1 MKRKK
6 LKTVDVLIGEYLT
19 CARSVNEANF
29 RLIQSKSGFRNR
41 KIKLS
46 IEKALIEYENFIAV
60 LEELEPSFIGDLEN
74 YYHTDIAHLG
84 IKQVNQDAAARARTV
99 FLDSLQRFNSTIC
112 TKGESI
118 NFNQTT
124 NLARLSILIAAL
136 SFVISFGYSI
146 LVT

>member
-112 TKGESI
+112 TKKRALIS
-118 NFNQTT
+118 TK
-124 NLARLSILIAAL
+124 RLI
-136 SFVISFGYSI
+136 
-146 LVT
+146 

>member
-6 LKTVDVLIGEYLT
+6 LKTVDVLIDEYLT
-19 CARSVNEANF
+19 CAKSVNEANF
-29 RLIQSKSGFRNR
+29 RLIQSKGGFRNR

-46 IEKALIEYENFIAV
+46 IEKALIEYKNFIAV
-60 LEELEPSFIGDLEN
+60 LEELEPSFIGDIEI

-84 IKQVNQDAAARARTV
+84 IKQVNQGAAARARTV

-112 TKGESI
+112 TKEESI

-124 NLARLSILIAAL
+124 NLARLSILIAVL
-136 SFVISFGYSI
+136 SFVISFGYRRFSR
-146 LVT
+146 